1 MEKSVQRGSFVLK
14 EEEGKKNK
22 WWKMGRKCGGKAYE
36 MREKIVQLL
45 WNKENGRKKYK
56 RKGGG
61 VKLWECLKER
71 VRCQGNTVKTRVR
84 EEWAVFSHCQIKSH
98 SYLKCKGDMAKCC

>member
-1 MEKSVQRGSFVLK
+1 MT
-14 EEEGKKNK
+14 EGV
-22 WWKMGRKCGGKAYE
+22 MGRKCRGKAYE

-61 VKLWECLKER
+61 VKL
-71 VRCQGNTVKTRVR
+71 GNV
-84 EEWAVFSHCQIKSH
+84 
-98 SYLKCKGDMAKCC
+98 